1 MVNIT
6 EKIKEIEDEMRRTQK
21 NKATEYHLGLLKGK
35 LARLRAQLLEPVGGA
50 GSGGGAGFDVS
61 KSGDARVALVGFPS
75 VGKSTFLSKITKT
88 KSEAAAYSFTTLTA
102 IPGVLEYG
110 GAEIQI
116 LDLPGII
123 EGASEGKGRGRQ
135 VISAAKTSDL
145 ILMVLDATKRAEQR
159 ALLEAELDAVG
170 IRLNKEPPNIYL
182 KIKKAG
188 GMKISFATPPKNLD
202 EKLVYNVLRDYKILN
217 CEVLV
222 RDENATIDD
231 FIDVIMKDHRKY
243 IRCLYVY
250 NKVDSIGLEFL
261 DALAREPYTAVMSCE
276 LDLGVQD
283 VVERIWKEL
292 RLMRLYTK
300 RYDISMTLS
309 FTDMPDNYRIYRKG
323 EDPKFDEALIVRQ
336 DSTIED
342 VCDQIHRT
350 IKETFKYAMVW
361 GASARHVPQRV
372 GLAHMVAD
380 EDVVSIVAK

>member
-21 NKATEYHLGLLKGK
+21 YHLGLLKGK
-35 LARLRAQLLEPVGGA
+35 LARLRAQLLEPAPGA
-50 GSGGGAGFDVS
+50 GSGGGSGFDVS
-61 KSGDARVALVGFPS
+61 KSGDARIALVGFPS

-88 KSEAAAYSFTTLTA
+88 KSEVAAYSFTTLTA

-145 ILMVLDATKRAEQR
+145 ILMILDATKKAEQR
-159 ALLEAELDAVG
+159 ALIEAELEAVG
-170 IRLNKEPPNIYL
+170 IRLNREPPNIYL
-182 KIKKAG
+182 KAKKAG
-188 GMKISFATPPKNLD
+188 GMKITFQSPPKNLD
-202 EKLVYNVLRDYKILN
+202 EKMLYNILRDYKMLN

-222 RDENATIDD
+222 RDENATVDD

-243 IRCLYVY
+243 IKCLYVY
-250 NKVDSIGLEFL
+250 NKIDSVSLDFL
-261 DALAREPYTAVMSCE
+261 DKLAREPDTVVMSCE
-276 LDLGVQD
+276 LDLGIQD
-283 VVERIWKEL
+283 VVERCWHEL
-292 RLMRLYTK
+292 QLLRIYTK
-300 RYDISMTLS
+300 R
-309 FTDMPDNYRIYRKG
+309 KG
-323 EDPKFDEALIVRQ
+323 EVPDFSEALIVRNH
-336 DSTIED
+336 SSIED
-342 VCDQIHRT
+342 VCDQVHRT
-350 IKETFKYAMVW
+350 LKETFKYAMVW

-372 GLAHMVAD
+372 GLSHMVAD

>member
-6 EKIKEIEDEMRRTQK
+6 EKIKEIEDEMRRTQSR
-21 NKATEYHLGLLKGK
+21 EQGHSK
-35 LARLRAQLLEPVGGA
+35 LARLRAQLLEPAAGA
-50 GSGGGAGFDVS
+50 GGGGGSGFDVS

-170 IRLNKEPPNIYL
+170 IRLNKEPPNIYF
-182 KIKKAG
+182 KPKKAG
-188 GMKISFATPPKNLD
+188 GLKITFQNPPKNLD
-202 EKLVYNVLRDYKILN
+202 EKMIYHVLRDYKILN
-217 CEVLV
+217 GEVLV
-222 RDENATIDD
+222 RDENATVDD
-231 FIDVIMKDHRKY
+231 FIDVVMKDHRKY

-250 NKVDSIGLEFL
+250 NKIDSVSLEFL
-261 DALAREPYTAVMSCE
+261 DQLAREPYTAVMSCE
-276 LDLGVQD
+276 LDLGVRE
-283 VVERIWKEL
+283 VVDRIWKEL

-300 RYDISMTLS
+300 R
-309 FTDMPDNYRIYRKG
+309 KG
-323 EDPKFDEALIVRQ
+323 EDPDFSEALIVRR

-350 IKETFKYAMVW
+350 LKETFKYALVW

-372 GLAHMVAD
+372 GLGHAVAD

>member
-21 NKATEYHLGLLKGK
+21 YHLGLLKGK
-35 LARLRAQLLEPVGGA
+35 LARLRAQLLEPAAGA
-50 GSGGGAGFDVS
+50 GSSGGSGFDVS
-61 KSGDARVALVGFPS
+61 KSGDARIALVGFPS

-88 KSEAAAYSFTTLTA
+88 KSEVAAYSFTTLTA

-145 ILMVLDATKRAEQR
+145 ILMILDATKKAEQR
-159 ALLEAELDAVG
+159 ALIEAELEAVG
-170 IRLNKEPPNIYL
+170 IRLNREPPNIYL
-182 KIKKAG
+182 KAKKAG
-188 GMKISFATPPKNLD
+188 GMKITFQSPPKNLD
-202 EKLVYNVLRDYKILN
+202 EKMLYNILRDYKMLN

-222 RDENATIDD
+222 RDENATVDD

-243 IRCLYVY
+243 IKCLYVY
-250 NKVDSIGLEFL
+250 NKIDSVSLDFL
-261 DALAREPYTAVMSCE
+261 DQLAREPDTAVMSCE
-276 LDLGVQD
+276 LDLGIQD
-283 VVERIWKEL
+283 VVERCWYEL
-292 RLMRLYTK
+292 QLLRIYTK
-300 RYDISMTLS
+300 R
-309 FTDMPDNYRIYRKG
+309 KG
-323 EDPKFDEALIVRQ
+323 EEPDFSEALIVRNN
-336 DSTIED
+336 SSIED
-342 VCDQIHRT
+342 VCDQVHRT
-350 IKETFKYAMVW
+350 LKDNFKYAMVW

-372 GLAHMVAD
+372 GLSHMVAD